1 MHTLGVYREATMA
14 QCLAAGCK
22 PIPTRWLDTN
32 KGDDKAPNI
41 RSRLVAQETRNRSTL
56 GEEDAASVFAATPPL
71 EALKLL
77 FSLTMSGQ
85 LGISESARRVLGFY
99 DISRAHFH
107 SPARRELYVVPPKE
121 DTSITTGVAVLLKA
135 MYGTRDA
142 AQCFDA
148 FAEECMQ
155 ELGFRVGEF
164 TPCVYYH
171 PERNASC
178 YRHGDDFVL
187 LATRSDQAWFA
198 A

>member
-1 MHTLGVYREATMA
+1 
-14 QCLAAGCK
+14 
-22 PIPTRWLDTN
+22 
-32 KGDDKAPNI
+32 
-41 RSRLVAQETRNRSTL
+41 
-56 GEEDAASVFAATPPL
+56 
-71 EALKLL
+71 
-77 FSLTMSGQ
+77 
-85 LGISESARRVLGFY
+85 
-99 DISRAHFH
+99 
-107 SPARRELYVVPPKE
+107 
-121 DTSITTGVAVLLKA
+121 

-148 FAEECMQ
+148 FAEESMQ

-198 A
+198 AELTKKMLVKHTGTVGPCPRLGDTQEIRILNRILRYVQPPYASSTKAYLE